1 MFLIMLPM
9 LLGKVE
15 DDMKYNWDTPLVS
28 GQTPRMRMLVYVLA
42 YLAGFLMISS
52 PFLLI
57 FR

>member
-1 MFLIMLPM
+1 MFLIMLPV

-28 GQTPRMRMLVYVLA
+28 GQTPRMRMLVYALA